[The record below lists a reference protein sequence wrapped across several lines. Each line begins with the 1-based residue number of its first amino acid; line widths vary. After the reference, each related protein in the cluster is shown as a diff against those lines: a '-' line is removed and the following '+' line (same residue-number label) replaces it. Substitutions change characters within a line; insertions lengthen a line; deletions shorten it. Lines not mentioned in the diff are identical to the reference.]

1 MLSLGL
7 NLSSLA
13 VMGGARNRWGIFDNR
28 SQVPFQ
34 TQSQQYHVSVH
45 ERTAHHAVERLLILM
60 PFWYIGGD
68 VETNIAAGGVL
79 NGWVEY
85 PALTSTPILVGGSAD
100 IPVVPGDTAA
110 AIVNV
115 RLPSAGSRYRMH
127 FKWAMET
134 TNCVPVSTHTSGVSG
149 DDGFITNATLAQDY
163 VPGNALVTTSNLG
176 YAPMVLGE
184 ANWADEPSV
193 VGLGDSILYGQG
205 PRAAGASGDD
215 DFGNWSWLEK
225 MLFANSI
232 PYWGMARGS
241 AQATVLWNSGNHRL
255 AKRIALLSRIGN
267 KPMLVDALGRNDLG
281 SSIHLS
287 STNSIHGLLRPYFR
301 KIAKSTV
308 MPWTTPNPFP
318 AGGTGQADASS
329 GNVAAWNALVR
340 AKSSFPEVDGVVDV
354 NAMISA
360 LYTGGSEAL
369 WDVSGGDPTSDATH
383 PNALGDTLART
394 RLDTDTDGFAGVLAE
409 ADWPGY

>member
-1 MLSLGL
+1 
-7 NLSSLA
+7 
-13 VMGGARNRWGIFDNR
+13 
-28 SQVPFQ
+28 
-34 TQSQQYHVSVH
+34 
-45 ERTAHHAVERLLILM
+45 
-60 PFWYIGGD
+60 
-68 VETNIAAGGVL
+68 
-79 NGWVEY
+79 
-85 PALTSTPILVGGSAD
+85 
-100 IPVVPGDTAA
+100 
-110 AIVNV
+110 
-115 RLPSAGSRYRMH
+115 
-127 FKWAMET
+127 MES

-149 DDGFITNATLAQDY
+149 DDGFITNSTLAQDY
-163 VPGNALVTTSNLG
+163 VPGNALVTNSNLG

-241 AQATVLWNSGNHRL
+241 AQATTLWNGGSHRMAKRL
-255 AKRIALLSRIGN
+255 ALLQQIGH
-267 KPMLVDALGRNDLG
+267 KPMLIEALGRNDLG

-287 STNSIHGLLRPYFR
+287 STNSLHALLRPYMR
-301 KIAKSTV
+301 KIVKSTV
-308 MPWTTPNPFP
+308 VPWTTPNPFP

-340 AKSSFPEVDGVVDV
+340 GLTSFPEVDGSLDV
-354 NAMISA
+354 NAVISG

-383 PNALGDTLART
+383 PNALGDNLMSSRILTATDDFADLLA
-394 RLDTDTDGFAGVLAE
+394 DVG
-409 ADWPGY
+409 WPGY